1 MGDKQATDAGN
12 ENAVVRAVVGSSPN
26 AGRLPADVKASM
38 PSAVPTTEG
47 MTGVDVTITDGRRK
61 SGRLGRGKQRR
72 LDKLADEGTGRRC
85 EMIVAVAC

>member
-1 MGDKQATDAGN
+1 MGDKQAMDAGN
-12 ENAVVRAVVGSSPN
+12 ENAVVRAVVGAHAVSRSAVTLPTLTVFAFVLPCVSSPN

-47 MTGVDVTITDGRRK
+47 MTGDVKWI
-61 SGRLGRGKQRR
+61 
-72 LDKLADEGTGRRC
+72 RC